1 MNTLTP
7 QTDSVIMLT
16 DPFEAHP
23 RTTLL
28 PEDQFLLTQGPYLL
42 SESGRK
48 SRFGENGRFFYL
60 GHKKMPDGSVVL
72 LARRPGDVRATH
84 IIWSR
89 PAAADAGLGN
99 IIHRPY
105 RIKKL

>member
-1 MNTLTP
+1 
-7 QTDSVIMLT
+7 
-16 DPFEAHP
+16 
-23 RTTLL
+23 
-28 PEDQFLLTQGPYLL
+28 
-42 SESGRK
+42 
-48 SRFGENGRFFYL
+48 
-60 GHKKMPDGSVVL
+60 MPDESVVL